1 MRRRFLRQTK
11 ANLLSISQ
19 SSVLSKMQ
27 IPLIILVL
35 ALLSGA
41 FAQKDSRCV
50 NGAPATVGDTVGVH
64 YSGYIDKSS
73 AAGEH
78 GKMFDSSLK
87 RGPFTFRL
95 GSGQVIKG
103 WDQG

>member
-1 MRRRFLRQTK
+1 MFSSLFIVFLV
-11 ANLLSISQ
+11 LVSG
-19 SSVLSKMQ
+19 VLSQQDLPKKC
-27 IPLIILVL
+27 L
-35 ALLSGA
+35 
-41 FAQKDSRCV
+41 
-50 NGAPATVGDTVGVH
+50 NGAPAAKGDNVGVH

-103 WDQG
+103 WEQG

>member
-1 MRRRFLRQTK
+1 MTLFPLF
-11 ANLLSISQ
+11 IV
-19 SSVLSKMQ
+19 VL
-27 IPLIILVL
+27 V
-35 ALLSGA
+35 LLSGVI
-41 FAQKDSRCV
+41 AQQESRCV
-50 NGAPATVGDTVGVH
+50 NGVPATKGDTVGVH

-87 RGPFTFRL
+87 RGPFTFKL

>member
-1 MRRRFLRQTK
+1 MLS
-11 ANLLSISQ
+11 LL
-19 SSVLSKMQ
+19 VVV
-27 IPLIILVL
+27 LVL
-35 ALLSGA
+35 LGVAYAQLDTNGHCISGSA
-41 FAQKDSRCV
+41 AKK
-50 NGAPATVGDTVGVH
+50 GDTVGVH

-87 RGPFTFRL
+87 RGPFSFKI